1 MIQLKY
7 DSTALKAVGRRL
19 KQLRQEY
26 DLSLNQFAEL
36 ACVNM
41 DNYYR
46 VECGKRNCSI
56 GLIYNIAS
64 GLEITPGQIFDKHFV
79 EIYRNMVD
87 ERWIRE
93 VMDDDR
99 YYLIKRRRV
108 ESMLKFY
115 RRKRGVSQTV
125 LAARLEVSRSYL
137 NNFEYGRGGKIK
149 PEMLVGMMKVMH
161 LTAEEL
167 LTEIGV
173 ILCSNLNIKMK
184 ISYEIEDSIFDFITF
199 LFNL

>member
-1 MIQLKY
+1 MSRIQY
-7 DSTALKAVGRRL
+7 DETPLKAVGKRL

-41 DNYYR
+41 DSYYR

-56 GLIYNIAS
+56 GLICNIAS
-64 GLEITPGQIFDKHFV
+64 GLEITPGQIFDQHFV
-79 EIYRNMVD
+79 EIYRSMAD

-93 VMDDDR
+93 VMDDER

-108 ESMLKFY
+108 ESMLKYY
-115 RRKRGVSQTV
+115 RRKRGISQTV
-125 LAARLEVSRSYL
+125 LAARLEVPRTYL
-137 NNFEYGRGGKIK
+137 NNFEYGRGKIR
-149 PEMLVGMMKVMH
+149 PELLIGMMKVMH

-167 LTEIGV
+167 LIEIGV
-173 ILCSNLNIKMK
+173 I
-184 ISYEIEDSIFDFITF
+184 
-199 LFNL
+199 